1 MKVTIDV
8 PEDTRIITISI
19 TQVDANMRNIR
30 SVAKIINPYETSELV
45 MGYAVETRETQR
57 EKK

>member
-8 PEDTRIITISI
+8 PEDTRIMTISI

-45 MGYAVETRETQR
+45 MGYVVETRETQR
-57 EKK
+57 ERE